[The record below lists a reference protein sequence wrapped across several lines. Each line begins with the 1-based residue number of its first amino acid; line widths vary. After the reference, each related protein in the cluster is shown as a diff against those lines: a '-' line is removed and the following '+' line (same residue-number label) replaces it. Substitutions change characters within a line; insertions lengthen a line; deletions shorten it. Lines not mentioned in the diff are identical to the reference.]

1 MIITIFNNNNYNNY
15 DNNYNIIFV
24 ILILL
29 LLLYM
34 ETKIFN
40 PAMVSMAKSIITTMP
55 TQLLISLLVF

>member
-15 DNNYNIIFV
+15 DNNYSIIFV

-40 PAMVSMAKSIITTMP
+40 PAMVSYNNANPIANFFACI
-55 TQLLISLLVF
+55 LI